1 MLRLDGVLT
10 ESNTPLRSDS
20 RSSGRE
26 VTHAVIPEVEW
37 RRRERQNIRTAL
49 ELANGRIYGPDGA
62 AELLG
67 VKPTTL
73 ISRLKALG
81 LRDAEKRSRP
91 RANRRST

>member
-10 ESNTPLRSDS
+10 GSNAPLASDS
-20 RSSGRE
+20 RSEGRE

-37 RRRERQNIRTAL
+37 RRLEHQNLRTAL
-49 ELANGRIYGPDGA
+49 ELAIGRIYGPDGA

-81 LRDAEKRSRP
+81 LRDVEKRSRR
-91 RANRRST
+91 RAHRRSI